1 MSEYLKRGKG
11 KKPGDIKKYDFYS
24 YYRKNAQREKL
35 ERKKYSAFLKDL
47 LTTYSEMIVKENFEL
62 KLDKIGYI
70 RVQARPLKFL
80 KKDGTLA
87 KSLKVNWPAT
97 WEMWEKKYPGLSRDE
112 ITELKNKKV
121 IYFENAHTNQE
132 FYCHLWDN
140 KTALLKFKSFYKFK
154 PSRQY
159 SRLIS
164 KVVKEP
170 NRKVFYYG

>member
-1 MSEYLKRGKG
+1 MNEFLKRGKG
-11 KKPGDIKKYDFYS
+11 KKTGDIKKYDFFS
-24 YYRKNAQREKL
+24 FYRKNAKETKL
-35 ERKKYSAFLKDL
+35 ERKQYDAFVKNL
-47 LTTYSEMIVKENFEL
+47 LSSYSELIVKENLEL

-70 RVQARPLKFL
+70 RVQAKPLHFVTKEG
-80 KKDGTLA
+80 KLA
-87 KSLKVNWPAT
+87 KSLKVNWKAT
-97 WEMWEKKYPGLSRDE
+97 WEMWEQKYPGLSKDE
-112 ITELKNKKV
+112 ITNLTNKKV
-121 IYFENAHTNQE
+121 IYFENSHSNQE
-132 FYCHLWDN
+132 FYSHLWDN